1 LTTAAQQR
9 RAYVAWVVICL
20 VWGTTYLAIKVA
32 LDTIPPFLMGGIRYL
47 TAGALLAGFVV
58 ATGRRLPD
66 RTGWR
71 HALVCGALLL
81 GIGNGGVV
89 CAEKWVE
96 TGLAAVIVAATP
108 FWMVSIEAA
117 FGGERLTR
125 RAAVGLALGFGGIVW
140 LVWPTLQGSLAD
152 ARGAGLGFVVGVAS
166 LQAASAGWAVGSSY
180 SRRHAT
186 RGDAFGAAAAQMI
199 CGGLVMLVAGS
210 LTGEWQVISLTP
222 PTLAALVYLTVA
234 GSLVGFVCYIY
245 ALHHLPTS
253 FVSLY
258 TYVNPIVAVT
268 LGALVLGEKVG
279 WRVPSA
285 IATIL
290 AGMAIVS
297 WRRSTPIP
305 RAARATSSGHAPSD
319 HASAADQA
327 HQEQHDRDHEQEV
340 DELTDRHS
348 AHHPQQPQHDQDH
361 RNRFEH

>member
-89 CAEKWVE
+89 WAEKWVA

-234 GSLVGFVCYIY
+234 GSLVGFVCY
-245 ALHHLPTS
+245 HLRPAPS
-253 FVSLY
+253 ADV
-258 TYVNPIVAVT
+258 VRVAVHVRESDCR
-268 LGALVLGEKVG
+268 GD
-279 WRVPSA
+279 
-285 IATIL
+285 
-290 AGMAIVS
+290 AG
-297 WRRSTPIP
+297 R
-305 RAARATSSGHAPSD
+305 ARAGREGRMAGAIRH
-319 HASAADQA
+319 
-327 HQEQHDRDHEQEV
+327 RDHPRGHGHRLVAAV
-340 DELTDRHS
+340 DADTACGARHELR
-348 AHHPQQPQHDQDH
+348 PRPL
-361 RNRFEH
+361 RPRVCR